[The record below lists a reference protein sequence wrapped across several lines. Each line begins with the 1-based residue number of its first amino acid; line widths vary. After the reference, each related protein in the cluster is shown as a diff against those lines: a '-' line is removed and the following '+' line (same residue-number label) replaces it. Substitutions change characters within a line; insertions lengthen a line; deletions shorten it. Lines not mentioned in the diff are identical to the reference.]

1 LVKILAETD
10 TVTEKIPKTIYFCFQ
25 MGLSKCADTV
35 IGIRGRLK
43 GISGGE
49 KRRLCFASEIISDPQ
64 LLLLD
69 EPTTGLDSWMAENIV
84 NLLR

>member
-1 LVKILAETD
+1 
-10 TVTEKIPKTIYFCFQ
+10 

-49 KRRLCFASEIISDPQ
+49 MRRLCFASEVISDPQ
-64 LLLLD
+64 LLLVRIL
-69 EPTTGLDSWMAENIV
+69 PTFYNQLWDIKKV
-84 NLLR
+84 